1 MLPTCSDDFPENSMI
16 KSHTVTIL
24 NPESG
29 YLFVLLS
36 ISIRV
41 SIHETPS
48 AVSRQATK
56 PFVTLRG
63 SSIMF
68 FAYWRYGSLSS
79 NIHSSLPKRRIFEYK
94 DTNFWSKYTLFNKKT
109 RLWHVIFIRCFAI
122 RMQNAQKSRDIND
135 FLFRYVS

>member
-1 MLPTCSDDFPENSMI
+1 MVKYPVTISMLPTCSDDFPENSLI

-56 PFVTLRG
+56 PFVTLRREFYYILPIG
-63 SSIMF
+63 VMGLCREISI
-68 FAYWRYGSLSS
+68 
-79 NIHSSLPKRRIFEYK
+79 
-94 DTNFWSKYTLFNKKT
+94 
-109 RLWHVIFIRCFAI
+109 RLLLRDVA
-122 RMQNAQKSRDIND
+122 NQKIIDIPR
-135 FLFRYVS
+135 F